1 MIELA
6 MNLHALHTWFAGKH
20 GPVLDLVIRAERAG
34 VDQVTLG
41 DHLLMGSDLSQYPYG
56 SFAAPLD
63 YPWME
68 PITLLAAISSVTER
82 IRLST
87 GILISPLRPAAL
99 LAKQLATLDVLSG
112 GRVDIGIGT
121 GWQAAEY
128 EACGISFAARGEL
141 LDEQVRACLALWNQ
155 TPASFVG
162 RHVRLHEV
170 VARPQPVQ
178 PRGIPILL
186 GVPPSPRNFARIAE
200 YGHGWLPVG
209 LTLAQFS
216 DGLSALRAACM
227 DRGRDPAALRIRQI
241 LLPEPSTPIDQAFDD
256 IRAQAPAWISAGATT
271 IEVFPTMVCQRAD
284 QFDAFLH
291 RFVDLKNELTSLQAR
306 QSSE

>member
-6 MNLHALHTWFAGKH
+6 MNLHSLHTWFDGRH
-20 GPVLDLVIRAERAG
+20 GPILELVIRAERAG

-41 DHLLMGSDLSQYPYG
+41 DHLLIGTDLSRYPYG
-56 SFAAPLD
+56 TFAAPPD

-128 EACGISFAARGEL
+128 QACGIAFADRGTL
-141 LDEQVRACLALWNQ
+141 LDEQVRACLALWNE
-155 TPASFVG
+155 TPSSFAG
-162 RHVRLHEV
+162 RHVQLDKV

-178 PRGIPILL
+178 KSGIPILF
-186 GVPPSPRNFARIAE
+186 GVPPSARNFERIAE
-200 YGHGWLPVG
+200 FGHGWLPVG
-209 LTLAQFS
+209 LTLEQFRS
-216 DGLSALRAACM
+216 GMTALRAACAA
-227 DRGRDPAALRIRQI
+227 RGRDPATLRIRQI
-241 LLPEPSTPIDQAFDD
+241 LLPEPSTPIDEAWDD
-256 IRAQAPAWISAGATT
+256 IRAQAPAWVSAGANT
-271 IEVFPTMVCQRAD
+271 IEVFPSMVCAGAER
-284 QFDAFLH
+284 FDDFLQ
-291 RFVDLKNELTSLQAR
+291 RFVALKRELAQ
-306 QSSE
+306 

>member
-6 MNLHALHTWFAGKH
+6 INLHSLHTWFGGKH
-20 GPVLDLVIRAERAG
+20 GPTLELVIRAERAG

-41 DHLLMGSDLSQYPYG
+41 DHLLMGSDVSQYPYG
-56 SFAAPLD
+56 AFAAPLD

-121 GWQAAEY
+121 GWQLAEY
-128 EACGISFAARGEL
+128 EACGIPFAVRGEL
-141 LDEQVRACLALWNQ
+141 LDEQVRACLTLWNH
-155 TPASFVG
+155 TPSSFVG
-162 RHVRLHEV
+162 RHVQMDSV

-178 PRGIPILL
+178 TTGIPILF
-186 GVPPSPRNFARIAE
+186 GVPPSPRNFDRIAE
-200 YGHGWLPVG
+200 LGHGWLPVG
-209 LTLAQFS
+209 LSLAQFEA
-216 DGLSALRAACM
+216 GVIALRAACVA
-227 DRGRDPAALRIRQI
+227 RGRDPETLRIRPI
-241 LLPEPSTPIDQAFDD
+241 LLPATSTPIDAAFDD
-256 IRAQAPAWISAGATT
+256 IRAAAPAWVRAGATT
-271 IEVFPTMVCQRAD
+271 IEVFPAMLCAGAD
-284 QFDAFLH
+284 QFDNFLQ
-291 RFVDLKNELTSLQAR
+291 RSIELKYELSELQAAR
-306 QSSE
+306 